1 MAQTLIYF
9 LLALERFEFFNDL
22 YNLPSSVPSSPI
34 IIFIADII
42 CIATGGDMEDA
53 YTALWELPLMWSI
66 ISCGIIMQN
75 SHLSN

>member
-42 CIATGGDMEDA
+42 CIATGGDMEEA
-53 YTALWELPLMWSI
+53 YTAL
-66 ISCGIIMQN
+66 
-75 SHLSN
+75 